1 MCTCAA
7 AGGNEPALLRQSVRL
22 SGLQPAGVQAH
33 HHGGHPPPF
42 LGQTDNSR
50 SYSGP
55 GRDSKFDL
63 DAEGSFLV
71 YLTHLCHFS
80 GVRDNNDPIILIMQ
94 YTVPRLTPGPTWS
107 SLSRILI
114 ISSCQGLSVTVSLS
128 LKLFPLS

>member
-42 LGQTDNSR
+42 LGKTDNSR

-71 YLTHLCHFS
+71 YLTHLCLF
-80 GVRDNNDPIILIMQ
+80 VRDHNDPTILIMR
-94 YTVPRLTPGPTWS
+94 YTVPRLTLGPTWS

-114 ISSCQGLSVTVSLS
+114 TSSCQGLSVTVSLS
-128 LKLFPLS
+128 LRLFSFP